1 MEPRIDRTTFG
12 SMTIEG
18 EVFERDVI
26 IRLDGEVKKRKKKL
40 SKEVYGTSH
49 TISLDEARHVYQK
62 GARRLIIGAGQY
74 GLVELSGEA
83 AEYLEGKGCQV
94 ELLPM
99 KKAIKAWNEAE
110 GAVIGLFH
118 VTC

>member
-40 SKEVYGTSH
+40 SKAVYGTSH
-49 TISLDEARHVYQK
+49 IISLDEARQVYQN
-62 GARRLIIGAGQY
+62 GAEQLIVGAGQY
-74 GLVELSGEA
+74 GLVELSDEA
-83 AEYLEGKGCQV
+83 AEYFQRHDCKV
-94 ELLPM
+94 DLLPM
-99 KKAIKAWNEAE
+99 KEAVKAWNKAE